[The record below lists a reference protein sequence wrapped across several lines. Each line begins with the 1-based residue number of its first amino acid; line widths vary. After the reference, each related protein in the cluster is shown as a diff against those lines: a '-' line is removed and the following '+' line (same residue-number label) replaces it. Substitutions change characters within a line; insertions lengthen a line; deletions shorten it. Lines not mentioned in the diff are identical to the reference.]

1 MLDKSTI
8 RPLLGR
14 TCAHNFCP
22 PNSNCLQVLKDSL
35 MPLEMN
41 CRIRMAS
48 SLTAAHADAFFF
60 RVIVFFQGYFVLVE
74 VLAPGNEECNVLRC
88 SRTAQNIGK

>member
-1 MLDKSTI
+1 
-8 RPLLGR
+8 
-14 TCAHNFCP
+14 
-22 PNSNCLQVLKDSL
+22 
-35 MPLEMN
+35 
-41 CRIRMAS
+41 MAS